1 LILSVDIARR
11 YLFGKKSTNAIN
23 LITGVSVLGLT
34 IGTAAL
40 LLILSVF
47 NGFEDLIS
55 KLFNS
60 YNPDLK
66 IVPYRGVYLDINSSE
81 IPKIYKIKGVEAVS
95 LSLEEVVLFE
105 YNGSQEAGFIKGVD
119 TAFTKVTNIDSTL
132 IKGEFIL
139 KSSQLN
145 YAAVGSGMFNKL
157 SINPSDPLTPITVYA
172 ALKSKGPLAKE
183 YNTMDIYPSGVF
195 TTGSEE
201 DAKYILTDI
210 ENVRSLIEKPNAS
223 NAIEIKIS
231 QYADEEKIRAEL
243 MSIFHNSVNIKNRYQ
258 QDEAFLKIMNIEKW
272 ISYLIAC
279 LTLGL
284 ISFNLIGALWMIV
297 LDKKRDISVLKT
309 MGFTNQNVKKL
320 IIVLGILIGL
330 IGLSLGLVL
339 ALVLYFFQ
347 KNYNLVSV
355 PPGFLIDAY
364 PISVRISDI
373 FLVSLTVIVLSYL
386 ASIIPARR
394 AGKISAYV
402 RHE

>member
-1 LILSVDIARR
+1 LNLSIDIARR

-66 IVPYRGVYLDINSSE
+66 IVPAQGIYLDIDS
-81 IPKIYKIKGVEAVS
+81 IQLDQIYHIKGVQSVS
-95 LSLEEVVLFE
+95 QTLEEVVLFE
-105 YNGSQEAGFIKGVD
+105 YDGSQEAGFLKGVD
-119 TAFTKVTNIDSTL
+119 SNFIKVTNIDST
-132 IKGEFIL
+132 IIRGKFEL
-139 KSSQLN
+139 KDSRTN
-145 YAAVGSGMFNKL
+145 YAVIGSGMFNKL
-157 SINPSDPLTPITVYA
+157 SINPSDALTPISAYA

-183 YNTMDIYPSGVF
+183 YNTIDFYPSGVF
-195 TTGSEE
+195 TIGSEE
-201 DAKYILTDI
+201 DAKYILVDI
-210 ENVRSLIEKPNAS
+210 DVVRTLIEKPNVT
-223 NAIEIKIS
+223 NALEIKTLIG
-231 QYADEEKIRAEL
+231 ADEGFIRKSL
-243 MSIFHNSVNIKNRYQ
+243 MAIFENKVTIKNRYQ

-279 LTLGL
+279 LTIGL

-297 LDKKRDISVLKT
+297 LDKKRDISVLKS
-309 MGFTNQNVKKL
+309 MGFTNKSVSNL
-320 IIVLGILIGL
+320 IIILGMLIGA
-330 IGLSLGLVL
+330 IGLLLGLIL

-347 KNYNLVSV
+347 KHYNLVSV

-364 PISVRISDI
+364 PISLRSSDI
-373 FLVSLTVIVLSYL
+373 FLVSITVIILAYL

-394 AGKISAYV
+394 ASKISAYV

>member
-1 LILSVDIARR
+1 LNLSVDIARR

-66 IVPYRGVYLDINSSE
+66 VVPMQGIYLDFDSSQLDQ
-81 IPKIYKIKGVEAVS
+81 IYHIKGVQAVS
-95 LSLEEVVLFE
+95 QTLEEVVLFE
-105 YNGSQEAGFIKGVD
+105 YDGSQEAGFLKGVD
-119 TAFTKVTNIDSTL
+119 TNFVKVTNIDST
-132 IKGEFIL
+132 IIRGEFEL
-139 KSSQLN
+139 KDSRLN
-145 YAAVGSGMFNKL
+145 YAVVGSGMFNKL
-157 SINPSDPLTPITVYA
+157 SINPSDALTPISAYA

-183 YNTMDIYPSGVF
+183 YNTIDFYPSGVF
-195 TTGSEE
+195 TIGSEE
-201 DAKYILTDI
+201 DAKYILVDI
-210 ENVRSLIEKPNAS
+210 EVVRTLIEKS
-223 NAIEIKIS
+223 NATNSLEIKTMAG
-231 QYADEEKIRAEL
+231 ADEGFIRKSL
-243 MSIFHNSVNIKNRYQ
+243 MNIFQNKVTIKNRYQ

-279 LTLGL
+279 LTIGL

-297 LDKKRDISVLKT
+297 LDKKRDISVLKS
-309 MGFTNQNVKKL
+309 MGFTNKSVRNL
-320 IIVLGILIGL
+320 IVVLGILIGV
-330 IGLSLGLVL
+330 IGLILGLIL

-347 KNYNLVSV
+347 KHYNLVSV

-364 PISVRISDI
+364 PISLRYTDI
-373 FLVSLTVIVLSYL
+373 LLVSITVIILAYL
-386 ASIIPARR
+386 ASIIPAKR
-394 AGKISAYV
+394 ASKISAFV